1 MVERVDMREEIT
13 SAEAGLT
20 FTWFAD
26 RRRRLGAGSM
36 GTERRRQS
44 AAIEEVCEGTT
55 DEWPMGS

>member
-26 RRRRLGAGSM
+26 ERRRLGAGSM
-36 GTERRRQS
+36 GTGTERRRQS
-44 AAIEEVCEGTT
+44 AVVLEAVEVVEVV
-55 DEWPMGS
+55 EV